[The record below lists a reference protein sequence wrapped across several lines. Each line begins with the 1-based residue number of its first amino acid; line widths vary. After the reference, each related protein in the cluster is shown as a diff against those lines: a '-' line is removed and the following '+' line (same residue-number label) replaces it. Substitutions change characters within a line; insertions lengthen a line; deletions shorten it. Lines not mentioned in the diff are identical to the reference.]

1 MHKRRVEPPGK
12 SFGQRRRR
20 NFGRPIIIGR
30 IPVAGQA
37 VVRER
42 LHQTIELGA
51 EPAFAEVWAGIN

>member
-20 NFGRPIIIGR
+20 NFCRPIIVGR

-51 EPAFAEVWAGIN
+51 EPAFAEV